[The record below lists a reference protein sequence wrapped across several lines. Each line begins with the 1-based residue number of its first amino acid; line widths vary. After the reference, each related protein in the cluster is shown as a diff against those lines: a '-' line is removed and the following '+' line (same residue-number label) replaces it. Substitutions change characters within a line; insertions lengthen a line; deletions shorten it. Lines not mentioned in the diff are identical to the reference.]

1 MKTKFTYPKIQCR
14 CCGGVGYVPL
24 SHDMQL
30 TLDAVDDVWQST
42 SKIARIMAKNHTP
55 IGQNALVN
63 RLRFLEKKQMV
74 DSWKRGQAVHWKFSE
89 RFITRRE
96 ALKSE

>member
-1 MKTKFTYPKIQCR
+1 MNFTYPKIQCS

-24 SHDMQL
+24 SFDMKL
-30 TLDAVDDVWQST
+30 TLDAVSDDWQST
-42 SKIARIMAKNHTP
+42 TRIAKIMKANHTP
-55 IGQNALVN
+55 VGQNALVN

-74 DSWKRGQAVHWKFSE
+74 SSWKRGQAVHWKFSE

-96 ALKSE
+96 AIKSE